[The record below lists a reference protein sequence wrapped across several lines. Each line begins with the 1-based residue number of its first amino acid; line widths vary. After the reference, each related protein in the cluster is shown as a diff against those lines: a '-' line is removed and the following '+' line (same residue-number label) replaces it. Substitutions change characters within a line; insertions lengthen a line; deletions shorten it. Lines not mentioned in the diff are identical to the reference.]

1 MFNNLTTFIMAIN
14 LQKGG
19 RIDLSK
25 ESTASVFRIG
35 LGWDAAQPGKEF
47 DLDAMAILLGAD
59 GKAVSDDAMALFG
72 QLDGPEAI
80 AATGCIHHSGD
91 NRTGVGDGDD
101 ETITI
106 DTAKVPANVQE
117 IVVLVNI
124 HDAKN
129 RQQNFGMVKNAK
141 VNLYEG
147 AEGNN
152 VLAKYDL
159 EEDASMD
166 RALVF
171 CKLYRKDGAWKFQ
184 AVNEGKGNYQN
195 VLLCDILSS
204 YGISAGPN
212 NL

>member
-1 MFNNLTTFIMAIN
+1 MAIS

-19 RIDLSK
+19 RVDLSK
-25 ESTASVFRIG
+25 ESNATVFRIG
-35 LGWDAAQPGKEF
+35 LGWDAAQSGKEF
-47 DLDAMAILLGAD
+47 DLDAMALMLKAD
-59 GKAVSDDAMALFG
+59 GKAINEDSIVFYGNLEDPAKSVK
-72 QLDGPEAI
+72 
-80 AATGCIHHSGD
+80 HSGD

-106 DTAKVPANVQE
+106 DTTKVPANVQE

-129 RQQNFGMVKNAK
+129 RQQNFGMVHNAK

-152 VLAKYDL
+152 ILAKYDL

-204 YGISAGPN
+204 YGINAGPN

>member
-1 MFNNLTTFIMAIN
+1 MITLS
-14 LQKGG
+14 KGG
-19 RIDLSK
+19 RVDLGK
-25 ESTASVFRIG
+25 ESNATVFRIG

-47 DLDAMAILLGAD
+47 DLDAMALMLNAN
-59 GKAVSDDAMALFG
+59 GKAVNEDSIVFYGHLEDPAKSVK
-72 QLDGPEAI
+72 
-80 AATGCIHHSGD
+80 HSGD
-91 NRTGVGDGDD
+91 NRTGAGDGDD
-101 ETITI
+101 EVITV
-106 DTAKVPANVQE
+106 DTTKVPADVQE

-124 HDAKN
+124 HDAKA

-152 VLAKYDL
+152 ILAKYDL

-184 AVNEGKGNYQN
+184 AVNEGKGNYQS
-195 VLLCDILSS
+195 VILRDILRS
-204 YGISAGPN
+204 YGYSVADSPAI
-212 NL
+212 

>member
-1 MFNNLTTFIMAIN
+1 MAIN

-47 DLDAMAILLGAD
+47 DLDAMALMLKAD
-59 GKAVSDDAMALFG
+59 GKVLSDANMVFYGNLEDPAKSVK
-72 QLDGPEAI
+72 
-80 AATGCIHHSGD
+80 HSGD
-91 NRTGVGDGDD
+91 NRTGAGDD
-101 ETITI
+101 EVITI
-106 DTAKVPANVQE
+106 DTIKVPAEVQE

-129 RQQNFGMVKNAK
+129 RQQNFGMIHNAK

-147 AEGNN
+147 AEGNKI
-152 VLAKYDL
+152 LAEYDL

-204 YGISAGPN
+204 YGINAGPS

>member
-1 MFNNLTTFIMAIN
+1 MITLS
-14 LQKGG
+14 KGG
-19 RIDLSK
+19 RVDLSK
-25 ESTASVFRIG
+25 ESNATVFRIG

-47 DLDAMAILLGAD
+47 DLDAMALMLKAD
-59 GKAVSDDAMALFG
+59 GKAVNEDSIVFYRNLEDPAKSVK
-72 QLDGPEAI
+72 
-80 AATGCIHHSGD
+80 HSGD
-91 NRTGVGDGDD
+91 NRTGAGDGDD

-106 DTAKVPANVQE
+106 DTTKVPADVQE
-117 IVVLVNI
+117 IVILVNI

-129 RQQNFGMVKNAK
+129 RQQNFGMVHNAK

-152 VLAKYDL
+152 ILAKYDL

-184 AVNEGKGNYQN
+184 AVNEGKGNYQS
-195 VLLCDILSS
+195 VILRDILRS
-204 YGISAGPN
+204 YGYTVEDSPAI
-212 NL
+212 